1 MSFILTFICGT
12 YQLSHVVFV
21 KFRILRNKIS
31 PLQLVVF
38 FLYKIIVN
46 NIYNHIIIILIC
58 VTFYI
63 IIFFKK
69 IKLKSYGTFVY
80 IYGGL
85 ITSSHL

>member
-38 FLYKIIVN
+38 FFNEIIVN
-46 NIYNHIIIILIC
+46 NIYNHIIIVLIYII
-58 VTFYI
+58 FYI
-63 IIFFKK
+63 VIFF
-69 IKLKSYGTFVY
+69 
-80 IYGGL
+80 
-85 ITSSHL
+85 